1 MRLKMHAI
9 RQLRGF
15 ALLTALCCF
24 WASTFG
30 ALHHTD
36 HLLAGLAIPTARS
49 AHSGAAAHAALDSPA
64 QPGHV
69 CLACEW
75 QANSVSCA
83 LPVFSVEPPA
93 PTLPAAEPCLT
104 CHIPSSVLLTSSR
117 APPAA

>member
-30 ALHHTD
+30 ALLHTD
-36 HLLAGLAIPTARS
+36 HLLAGVTVPAARTAR
-49 AHSGAAAHAALDSPA
+49 ATTAHASQTSPL
-64 QPGHV
+64 QPAHV

-83 LPVFSVEPPA
+83 LPLFAVEPVPHA
-93 PTLPAAEPCLT
+93 LAVADLTVPC
-104 CHIPSSVLLTSSR
+104 
-117 APPAA
+117 